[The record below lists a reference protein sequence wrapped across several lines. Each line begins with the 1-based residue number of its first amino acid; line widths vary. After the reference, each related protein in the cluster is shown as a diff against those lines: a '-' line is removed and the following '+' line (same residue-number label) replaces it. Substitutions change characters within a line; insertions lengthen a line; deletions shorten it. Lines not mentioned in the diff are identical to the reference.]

1 MLNEMSKSNRKQH
14 RAATGGTVDRRIY
27 FLDAG
32 RIGVADL
39 GGLDGFSSF
48 LFVIKIYFFFFFF
61 LHIFKLLKSVKHYSL
76 LLRNEGKCR
85 SFNFS
90 ST

>member
-48 LFVIKIYFFFFFF
+48 LFVIKIYIYIFFF
-61 LHIFKLLKSVKHYSL
+61 LHIF
-76 LLRNEGKCR
+76 R
-85 SFNFS
+85 FS
-90 ST
+90 